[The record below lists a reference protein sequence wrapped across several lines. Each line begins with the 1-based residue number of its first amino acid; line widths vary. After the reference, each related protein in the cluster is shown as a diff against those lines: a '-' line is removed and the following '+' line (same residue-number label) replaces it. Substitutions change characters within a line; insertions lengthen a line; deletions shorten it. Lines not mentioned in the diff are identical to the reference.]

1 MKTLSELRWSVRQN
15 LRETGQFISEA
26 KTGTVTITAD
36 ITAPGYVVTGSGTL
50 FLSEYQVGDE
60 IQVNGII
67 RTIRSI
73 TSDTVLNVGVL
84 WGSAAGGVAHYA
96 ITRQGGWTDETIND
110 ELNSHAA
117 AIQNRLWREA
127 RVVLLGS
134 VTANTVAGAD
144 IVTLPAAMLSFEVVE
159 YRASTTESYSKIGRL
174 DISQKEDLGIP
185 PWMYPVGAGAQ
196 KPTGRPTRFTVV
208 SPTTIEL
215 NTYPDVSV
223 SAGLRFYGAQRFST
237 LALDTDTLGL
247 PEAEGFEHAL
257 ELMTT
262 AHLLK
267 QESAESARAR
277 VYEQDSET
285 ALRIA
290 MAPWQAYGR
299 DGAYQSVVDVEG

>member
-1 MKTLSELRWSVRQN
+1 M
-15 LRETGQFISEA
+15 
-26 KTGTVTITAD
+26 
-36 ITAPGYVVTGSGTL
+36 
-50 FLSEYQVGDE
+50 
-60 IQVNGII
+60 
-67 RTIRSI
+67 
-73 TSDTVLNVGVL
+73 
-84 WGSAAGGVAHYA
+84 
-96 ITRQGGWTDETIND
+96 
-110 ELNSHAA
+110 
-117 AIQNRLWREA
+117 
-127 RVVLLGS
+127 LLGS